1 MRVVLYRLS
10 IFVSATLYGIEAGQ
24 REMGIMVRSQGSES
38 SKAIQQNSLHVYGVV
53 CSSSPKLVALEFL
66 EIIRKAGKHPGDAIS

>member
-1 MRVVLYRLS
+1 
-10 IFVSATLYGIEAGQ
+10 
-24 REMGIMVRSQGSES
+24 MGIMVRSQGSES